1 MPRRGRET
9 RPTEQGTIR
18 KKWAGLLPVA
28 LLSPGPY
35 RAGASNLGLQ
45 LVYGL
50 LNQRDELVC
59 ERFFLPEHPDTPLRS
74 FESSRPLGD
83 FPLVLAS
90 VSFEQEYLNLLA
102 MLGAGG
108 ITLLAADR
116 PADFAPGR
124 PLVVLGG
131 VAVFINP
138 EPLAPFAD
146 LMVIGEAEPLLPEL
160 IARLLAAYSDGVTRA
175 DLLASLA
182 RLPGC
187 YVPSLY
193 EMDYGPDGEVRQRRA
208 VGGAPERVQRVLLAD
223 CDSAG
228 ASLLYSEAA
237 EFPFHLTELG
247 RGCGRGCRF
256 CAAGY
261 IYRPHRLWSAAA
273 VAQGLATRPADM
285 HRIGLLG
292 METAAPELLTTLSA
306 QLQSQD
312 CSLSFSSLRADRISP
327 ALLGL
332 LASSR
337 VQGAAI
343 APDGCSERLRRVINK
358 GLKEADLLSA
368 AEALVEAGIAQLKLY
383 VMVGLPTETE
393 ADLAEMG
400 DFIRRLRER
409 LLALGRRSGRMA
421 TLLLSVNSFV
431 PKAWTPFQYHA
442 YGGLAR
448 EEAAACRDTR
458 QAVLA
463 LQGKIGYLRR
473 RVGELPN
480 VLLQADKPERVLT
493 QAVLAR
499 GDRRLAPVL
508 LAMATRRRPLH
519 AALDDA
525 GLSAWAY
532 AVRPRD
538 EHELFPWDVID
549 QRIEAGYLWHEYQ
562 KAFAEQATPPCRPG
576 RCRLCGACGP
586 AAASVS
592 LAACEDQAPCAP

>member
-1 MPRRGRET
+1 
-9 RPTEQGTIR
+9 
-18 KKWAGLLPVA
+18 LPVA

-102 MLGAGG
+102 MLLAGG
-108 ITLLAADR
+108 ISPLAADR

-146 LMVIGEAEPLLPEL
+146 LMVIGEAEPILPQL
-160 IARLLAAYSDGVTRA
+160 IARLAAAFAAGGTRA
-175 DLLASLA
+175 EVLAELA

-193 EMDYGPDGEVRQRRA
+193 ALDYGPDGVLRERRA
-208 VGGAPERVQRVLLAD
+208 IGGAPDRVERVLLVD
-223 CDSAG
+223 CESAG

-261 IYRPHRLWSAAA
+261 IYRPHRLWPAEA
-273 VAQGLATRPADM
+273 VARGLATRPPGM

-292 METAAPELLTTLSA
+292 METAAPELLAGISA
-306 QLQSQD
+306 QLQSED
-312 CSLSFSSLRADRISP
+312 CALSFSSLRADRISP
-327 ALLGL
+327 PLLALLT
-332 LASSR
+332 SSR
-337 VQGAAI
+337 VQSAAI

-358 GLKEADLLSA
+358 GLKADDLLHA
-368 AEALVEAGIAQLKLY
+368 AVALVEAGISQLKLY
-383 VMVGLPTETE
+383 VMVGLPSETE

-400 DFIRRLRER
+400 DFIHLVRER
-409 LLALGRRSGRMA
+409 LLQVGRRTGRMA

-431 PKAWTPFQYHA
+431 PKAWTPFQYHT
-442 YGGLAR
+442 YGGLSR

-480 VLLQADKPERVLT
+480 VLLQADKPERVLA

-519 AALDDA
+519 AALDEA

-532 AVRPRD
+532 AVRPRG
-538 EHELFPWDVID
+538 EHEVFPWDVID

-576 RCRLCGACGP
+576 HCRLCGACGTP
-586 AAASVS
+586 AAPFQ
-592 LAACEDQAPCAP
+592 LATAKTSG